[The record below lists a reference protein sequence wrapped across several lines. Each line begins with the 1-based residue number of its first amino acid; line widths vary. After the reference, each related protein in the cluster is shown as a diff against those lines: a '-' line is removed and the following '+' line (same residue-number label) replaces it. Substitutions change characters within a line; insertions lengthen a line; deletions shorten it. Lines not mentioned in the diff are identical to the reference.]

1 MDVIFLDFD
10 GVLNSRRFRAAQSG
24 IIDEKHMT
32 SLRRIVE
39 ATGAGIVLSTS
50 WRVHW
55 DASPENRSETGRE
68 IDRIFGKY
76 GIEIIG
82 KTPVGDGFDRAREI
96 RRWLD
101 GHPDVE
107 RYVILDDSPFG
118 WGELAEHLVAT
129 GGLHDGLD
137 DRTAEMAVAVL
148 NIGKSHP

>member
-10 GVLNSRRFRAAQSG
+10 GVLNSRRFRAARSG
-24 IIDEKHMT
+24 MIDEKHMT
-32 SLRRIVE
+32 FLRRIVE
-39 ATGAGIVLSTS
+39 AVGARVVLSTS

-55 DASPENRSETGRE
+55 DASPENCSEIGQE

-82 KTPVGDGFDRAREI
+82 KIPDGPDKAQKI
-96 RRWLD
+96 RHWLA

-118 WGELAEHLVAT
+118 WEELAEHLVRT
-129 GGLHDGLD
+129 GGLQDGLD
-137 DRTAEMAVAVL
+137 NGTAEMAIEL
-148 NIGKSHP
+148 LKND

>member
-10 GVLNSRRFRAAQSG
+10 GVLNNRHFRS
-24 IIDEKHMT
+24 IRSDMIDEKHMT
-32 SLRRIVE
+32 FLHRIVE
-39 ATGAGIVLSTS
+39 ATGARIVLSTS

-55 DASPENRSETGRE
+55 DESLENRSETGRE

-82 KTPVGDGFDRAREI
+82 KIPVGDSHDRAQEI
-96 RRWLD
+96 RHWLND
-101 GHPDVE
+101 HPDVG

-118 WGELAEHLVAT
+118 WGELAEHLVRT

-137 DRTAEMAVAVL
+137 NGTAEMAIEVL
-148 NIGKSHP
+148 NRG